1 LLTLIFVNDLPEW
14 VQNSIKMFAD
24 DTKIWVKIHR
34 MEDKESLQ
42 HDLDNL
48 IEWSKKW
55 LLAFNTEKC
64 KVMHIDHDFQTNY
77 SMAESDKVTQ
87 LEAITQEK
95 DLGIWIT
102 DDLKP
107 TEQCVQAAKKAQA
120 VLGMVNRHF
129 KDID

>member
-48 IEWSKKW
+48 IEWSKNGY
-55 LLAFNTEKC
+55 LPL
-64 KVMHIDHDFQTNY
+64 
-77 SMAESDKVTQ
+77 TQ
-87 LEAITQEK
+87 RNVK
-95 DLGIWIT
+95 
-102 DDLKP
+102 
-107 TEQCVQAAKKAQA
+107 
-120 VLGMVNRHF
+120 
-129 KDID
+129 

>member
-1 LLTLIFVNDLPEW
+1 MLTLIFVNDLPEW

-95 DLGIWIT
+95 DLGI
-102 DDLKP
+102 
-107 TEQCVQAAKKAQA
+107 
-120 VLGMVNRHF
+120 
-129 KDID
+129 